1 VAFTTKLS
9 TRYWLKTLI
18 MAVVC
23 VVLGLWGVWDYVVA
37 IPEKEEAAMRAVVLK
52 SVNAAL
58 NTERGSTER
67 SDVSVLVDLAL
78 ESSANEPVGE
88 PSGDQMD
95 LGNKAG
101 WIASLEVF
109 QSALS
114 SGDFELQT
122 QAETLIN
129 SGLNQYGNV
138 TPPSKYD
145 RPMQW
150 VFILCIPFG
159 FYYFWA
165 YGKMSARAKNYSLDG
180 EGTLTTPE
188 GVWAA
193 EEITDIDMSRWIA
206 PTGNARETWK
216 AIAITGDGQKIVLD
230 DYVYENMHLIIGSL
244 AHRFYPEQWT
254 PVAKRVGVEESVSR
268 DQLVEEEK

>member
-1 VAFTTKLS
+1 VAFTTTLS

-37 IPEKEEAAMRAVVLK
+37 IPEKEEAARRAVVLK
-52 SVNAAL
+52 AVNAAL
-58 NTERGSTER
+58 NTEKNSVER
-67 SDVSVLVDLAL
+67 SEVSVLVNLSL
-78 ESSANEPVGE
+78 EYSAKEPVGE
-88 PSGDQMD
+88 PSGGQMD
-95 LGNKAG
+95 LGNTAG
-101 WIASLEVF
+101 WITSLELF

-114 SGDFELQT
+114 SGDFEV
-122 QAETLIN
+122 QAQSITLIN
-129 SGLNQYGNV
+129 DGLNQYGSV

-150 VFILCIPFG
+150 AFILCIPFG
-159 FYYFWA
+159 FYYFWSC
-165 YGKMSARAKNYSLDG
+165 GKMSAKAKTYHLDDD
-180 EGTLTTPE
+180 GTLKTPE

-216 AIAITGDGQKIVLD
+216 AKAITNDGQVIVLD
-230 DYVYENMHLIIGSL
+230 DYIFENMHLIIGSL
-244 AHRFYPEQWT
+244 AHRFYPKQWT
-254 PVAKRVGVEESVSR
+254 PIAKRVKVEELESG
-268 DQLVEEEK
+268 DQQVEEE